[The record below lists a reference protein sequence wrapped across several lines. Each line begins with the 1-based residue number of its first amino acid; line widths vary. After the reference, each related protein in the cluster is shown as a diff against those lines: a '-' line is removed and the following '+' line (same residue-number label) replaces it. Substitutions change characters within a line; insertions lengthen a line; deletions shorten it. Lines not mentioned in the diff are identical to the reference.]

1 MNFEIPLIDSGKLNI
16 SFESDKP
23 TFILGANGTGKSS
36 LIYSIFRQFPEIN
49 IISAH
54 RANWLDQESISLG
67 GNTKEQYESWI
78 KGSLL
83 SDNARWSENHYLD
96 KPKINLINLIDSEH
110 KRAREITDLVDKDLF
125 DEVKILKS
133 EQSIVNKIN
142 ELFRSCNLGIE
153 INVASNSQINAI
165 KNDHIYSVSKMSDG
179 ERNALLIA
187 SNVLLTK
194 LDSLIIIDEP
204 ERHLH
209 HSITIPFV
217 NNLIK
222 LRPDLKF
229 IISTHDIGFAQSFDD
244 SQFILLNGCNY
255 INQHSIVWDAQLLSS
270 ENLSNLEHIS
280 RNILGS
286 RKKIIFIEGEN
297 NSLDIR

>member
-16 SFESDKP
+16 LFEADKP

-36 LIYSIFRQFPEIN
+36 LIYSIFRKFPEVN

-67 GNTKEQYESWI
+67 GSSKEQYESWI
-78 KGSLL
+78 RGSLMN
-83 SDNARWSENHYLD
+83 DNARWSEHHYLD

-110 KRAREITDLVDKDLF
+110 ERARKITDLVDKDLF

-133 EQSIVNKIN
+133 EPSIVNKIN

-165 KNDHIYSVSKMSDG
+165 KNDHVYSVSKMSDG

-194 LDSLIIIDEP
+194 LDSLVIIDEP

-209 HSITIPFV
+209 H
-217 NNLIK
+217 
-222 LRPDLKF
+222 
-229 IISTHDIGFAQSFDD
+229 
-244 SQFILLNGCNY
+244 
-255 INQHSIVWDAQLLSS
+255 
-270 ENLSNLEHIS
+270 
-280 RNILGS
+280 
-286 RKKIIFIEGEN
+286 
-297 NSLDIR
+297 